1 MSGMFDTEKE
11 KVDAKINEAKQK
23 MYTYD
28 RLKTVAIIAFF
39 VGAIL
44 GNMIAK

>member
-23 MYTYD
+23 MYTYG
-28 RLKTVAIIAFF
+28 RLKAVAITCLI

-44 GNMIAK
+44 GNTLAK

>member
-1 MSGMFDTEKE
+1 MGKILDNEKE
-11 KVDAKINEAKQK
+11 KVDAKISEAKQK
-23 MYTYD
+23 MYSYNT
-28 RLKTVAIIAFF
+28 LKTVAIACLI